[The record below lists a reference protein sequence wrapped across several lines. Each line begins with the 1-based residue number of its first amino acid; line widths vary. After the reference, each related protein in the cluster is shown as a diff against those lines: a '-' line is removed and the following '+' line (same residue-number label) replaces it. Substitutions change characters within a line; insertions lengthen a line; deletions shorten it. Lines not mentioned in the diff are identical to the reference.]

1 MVNREVLLPQEEPSV
16 LPESPP
22 CSLPLALTQTPRIE
36 LENHGLFCL
45 VCDLDVLKMKR
56 KNKSGCSCEYQSLIF
71 EDLKLHKSGWE
82 GRSREKILLLLEKNY
97 DERKE
102 KGSGLMV

>member
-1 MVNREVLLPQEEPSV
+1 MVTREVLLPREEPSV

-22 CSLPLALTQTPRIE
+22 CSLSLALTQTPRIG
-36 LENHGLFCL
+36 LENHL

-71 EDLKLHKSGWE
+71 EDLKPHKSGWE